1 MGWLSSSS
9 EDHLM
14 DSVHW
19 GDKVK
24 NPEKLSDFI
33 KNNTGQ
39 CLGNGMFQFLFFE
52 NAVDYRDRFGTD
64 MTTSVLGSRPGLYI
78 FKHSSIE
85 EKTGREKTLKIGESE
100 RLHERMDS
108 HSSGKPPNIEGQG
121 VVIVRCEGKRCDDQF
136 NIHEMR
142 KLGEVL
148 INDFM
153 KLTTGGRDYDTVRKD
168 GPRAFVSK
176 EGCKQGEELM
186 ESLKGVHSRLSSIA
200 SVGTKL
206 PTSTE
211 IDVVLKKRGVK

>member
-1 MGWLSSSS
+1 MGWLSASS

-14 DSVHW
+14 DSIHW

-24 NPEKLSDFI
+24 TPEKLRDFI
-33 KNNTGQ
+33 KKNKGQ
-39 CLGNGMFQFLFFE
+39 CMEKGIFQFLFFE
-52 NAVDYRDRFGTD
+52 DAADYIARFGTD

-78 FKHSSIE
+78 FKHHDD
-85 EKTGREKTLKIGESE
+85 KTGREKTLKIGQSE
-100 RLHERMDS
+100 RLHERMDT
-108 HSSGKPPNIEGQG
+108 HSSGEPPYIEGPG
-121 VVIVRCEGKRCDDQF
+121 VVIVRCEGKRRDGQF

-153 KLTTGGRDYDTVRKD
+153 KLTTKGKDYDTVRKD

-186 ESLKGVHSRLSSIA
+186 KSLKEASVYSRLGGIA
-200 SVGTKL
+200 SVETKP
-206 PTSTE
+206 PTSKK
-211 IDVVLKKRGVK
+211 IDIILKKRGVK